1 MQRTRNDRALED
13 KQAILNQ
20 RLSATAAADAR
31 CIDMSESH
39 ELSES
44 LSCSLT
50 ARIATKRARHAER
63 GLRFLLHLQ
72 TWCRVLFQPRATQ
85 NPLSKNGYIFGFLS
99 TPFMTSV
106 WHAVRSLTCIIV

>member
-44 LSCSLT
+44 LSVTCSIASGILEYT
-50 ARIATKRARHAER
+50 QAILNQRPSASAAAAARCIEMSEMLYFRRAH
-63 GLRFLLHLQ
+63 
-72 TWCRVLFQPRATQ
+72 
-85 NPLSKNGYIFGFLS
+85 
-99 TPFMTSV
+99 
-106 WHAVRSLTCIIV
+106 SLKQC